1 MHNLQIIKYVIL
13 FIINSLQTIDPHR
26 MLSLIFAEL
35 LEPLQL
41 INEYSPNL
49 KLVHIFI

>member
-13 FIINSLQTIDPHR
+13 FIINLQTIDPYR

-41 INEYSPNL
+41 VN
-49 KLVHIFI
+49 